1 MNIPLFKPYITND
14 EFVAVQRTMKSGKL
28 TRGNE
33 VETFEKE
40 FAQYVK
46 KKFAIAVNSGTS
58 GLHVAVRALGWRKGD
73 EVITTPFSYISSS
86 NALLYENVTP
96 VFVDI
101 TGIP

>member
-14 EFVAVQRTMKSGKL
+14 EFVALQRTLKSGKL

-46 KKFAIAVNSGTS
+46 KNLLLQLIVEQVGSM
-58 GLHVAVRALGWRKGD
+58 
-73 EVITTPFSYISSS
+73 
-86 NALLYENVTP
+86 LLYVL
-96 VFVDI
+96 
-101 TGIP
+101 